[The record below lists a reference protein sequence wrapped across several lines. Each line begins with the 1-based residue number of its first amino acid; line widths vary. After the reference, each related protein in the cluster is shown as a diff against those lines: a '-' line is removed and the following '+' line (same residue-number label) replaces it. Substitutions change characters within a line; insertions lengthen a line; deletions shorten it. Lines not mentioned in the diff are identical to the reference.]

1 MTVWRIRQVGPLD
14 AAAVLASDVF
24 DGPALPAAVAAF
36 LGADGAGDPRNIL
49 ILAEQEGRAVGFA
62 SGTVLD
68 HPDKPRAL
76 LVQEL
81 GVNAEARRQ
90 GIARALIAA
99 LRAAGRQRGCRV
111 TWVLTEEDNI
121 AARAA
126 YAAAGGRETTGV
138 VMVEWDE
145 PASLSDLSHDQP
157 LRPPAPDG

>member
-1 MTVWRIRQVGPLD
+1 MKAHTSTGDRVQIGGLCHQVQPTARAIRERLSANSALMRVF
-14 AAAVLASDVF
+14 AA
-24 DGPALPAAVAAF
+24 
-36 LGADGAGDPRNIL
+36 
-49 ILAEQEGRAVGFA
+49 QEGRAVGFG

-126 YAAAGGRETTGV
+126 YAAAGGREMTGV

-145 PASLSDLSHDQP
+145 LASLSDLSHDQP